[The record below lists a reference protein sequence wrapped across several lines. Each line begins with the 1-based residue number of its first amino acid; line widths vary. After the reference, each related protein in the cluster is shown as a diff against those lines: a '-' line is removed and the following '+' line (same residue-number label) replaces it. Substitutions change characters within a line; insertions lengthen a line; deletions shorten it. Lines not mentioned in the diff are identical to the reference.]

1 MSHKSFS
8 ILTVQEQGKE
18 FEKYCK
24 WLLECDP
31 KYKLELKEVWL
42 QADCPMEIKRKLNLQ
57 QDTKDRGI
65 DLVAETYTGEFWAI
79 QCKCY
84 DPQSSIQRRDI
95 DSFLSFSA
103 KVDES
108 LRARFSLRLLLHTA
122 PLSMSCKF
130 EINSQGNV
138 SSQYLKVEEFDR
150 WRNSRISLLRPQLKT
165 PRFYQEEAIC
175 AIEEGF
181 ATHDKGR
188 IYMACGT
195 GKSLVGLWVVQKLQC
210 KYTLVLVPSI
220 ALVDQMFREWAN
232 NSDFYTFRPIFVCSD
247 DTVGKKRKF
256 DDEGM
261 SVSELGFPVTTDPTR
276 ILELLKKEPDVPKI
290 IFSTYQS
297 SPKLFEACEREKD
310 LIFDLVLADEAHR
323 CAGKVETAFSTVH
336 RLRTRRRLFMTATP
350 RIYSTEVKTRSK
362 NQGFEIISM
371 DDDEKFGP
379 LFYQLP
385 FSQAIDKDLLCDY
398 EVVIPLMS
406 HARYRKYAE
415 EGTFVHG
422 EGIGEEI
429 SDHGNDAR
437 TLASQILIA
446 KTMKQYHLQRTISYH
461 SRTADAKKFADT
473 FEAALEKIDQNQ
485 RPEKIN
491 TSCIFGYMTQGHRAN
506 ILRDFKLTKEVS
518 VIANVH
524 CLSEGVDLP
533 ILNGIAFVDPK
544 GSHIEIIQAVGRAIR
559 QAPDKEKGYIIVPV
573 LLDADIDLMD
583 EDNIEQ
589 AFESSCFGPVWNVLK
604 ALKTHD
610 DMVSEQLD
618 NLRIEM
624 GRGRLK
630 NPAKLLDK
638 VTVIL
643 NDALP
648 IDGAEFANSLSP
660 KILPIFNRKVIKQI
674 SDGWYEQFG
683 ALLDFRE
690 EHGHCKVPKRYPQNP
705 SLGVWVCD
713 QRKKFK
719 KGRLA
724 EDKIA
729 RLEELGFVWDILEE
743 AWEEN
748 FLELQRFREEH
759 GHCNVPS
766 VYPQNPSLGVW
777 VSNQR
782 SHFKKCKLSEDRIAR
797 LEEIGFVWDVTE
809 EAWEENFLELKR
821 FQEEHG
827 HCNVPRWYP
836 ENPDLGSWV
845 KAQRK
850 TFKSG
855 ELSEDRIARLEELG
869 FVWDVFEE
877 VWEKNFLELK
887 RFREEHGHCKVPWGY
902 PQNPSL
908 GVWVKVQRK
917 TFKSGELS
925 EDRIARLE
933 ELGFVWDVTEEAW
946 EKNFL
951 ELKRFQEGHGH
962 CKVPNRYP
970 QNPFLGVWV
979 CDQRERFKKGK
990 LAEDRIARLEEL
1002 GFVWYVTEEAWE
1014 KNFLELKRFR
1024 EEHGHCKVPVGYPQN
1039 LSLGVWVSNQRVV
1052 FKKGKLS
1059 EDKIARLKELG
1070 FVWDVFEEV
1079 WEKNFLELKRFQ
1091 EEHGHCKVPE
1101 RYPQN
1106 PDLGSWVSN
1115 QRVDFKKGDLSE
1127 DRIVRLEELGFVWYV
1142 LEEEWE
1148 KNFLE
1153 LQRFREEHG
1162 HCKVPASY
1170 PQNPQLASWVSTQRA
1185 DFKEGKLAEDKIAR
1199 LAELGFVWRVF
1210 EEAWEEN
1217 FLELQRF
1224 REEHGH
1230 CNVPSVYPQNPF
1242 LGVWVCVQRKR
1253 FKKGKLA
1260 EDRVARLEEIGF
1272 VWDVLEE
1279 EWKKNFLELKRFREE
1294 HGHCKVPQRYPQNPS
1309 LGVWVGD
1316 QRERF
1321 KKGKLAEDRI
1331 ARLEEIGFVWDVLE
1345 EEWEENFLE
1354 LKRFQE
1360 EHRHCKVPEGY
1371 PQNPQLASWV
1381 SNQRQ
1386 YFRKGKLAKDRI
1398 ARLEEIGFVWRVL
1411 EEEWEENFLELKCFR
1426 EEHGHCKVPY
1436 KYPKS
1441 PQLSVWVSHQRKDF
1455 KKGKL
1460 SEDRIVRLEELGFV
1474 WRVLEEEWEEN
1485 FLELKRFQEEHGH
1498 CNVPHKYPQNPQL
1511 AVWVS
1516 HQRADFKEGKL
1527 AEDKIARLEELG
1539 FVWRVLEEAWE
1550 KNFLELKRFREEH
1563 GHCKVPGGYPQNPQ
1577 LAVWVRHQ
1585 RADFKEGKLA
1595 EDKIARLEELG
1606 FVWDVLKEVW
1616 EKNFLELQRFR
1627 EEHGHCKVP
1636 GDYPQNPQLASWVS
1650 NQRYAFKK
1658 GELSED
1664 KIVRLEE
1671 LGFVWDVL
1679 KEVWEEN
1686 FLELQRFLEEHG
1698 HCKVPQRYPQNPFL
1712 GTWVSH
1718 QRQDFKEDKLSEDR
1732 IARLEELGFVWDVLE
1747 ESWEKN
1753 FLELKRFREEH
1764 GHCKVPYKYPKS
1776 PQLSVWVRHQRE
1788 NFKKGDL
1795 SEDGIKRM
1803 NELGFVWDVLEE
1815 SWEKNFLELKR
1826 FQEEHGHCKVPQR
1839 YPQNPDL
1846 GSWVSVQRKTFK
1858 SSELSEDRIAR
1869 LEELGFVWDVLEEE
1883 WEKNFL
1889 ELKRF
1894 REEYGH
1900 CKVPAR
1906 YPQNPSLGVW
1916 VCVQRIRFKE
1926 GKLAEDRVARLEE
1939 LGFVWNVL
1947 KEAWEENFL
1956 ELQRFREEHGHC
1968 KVPHKYPKSPQ
1979 LSVWVSNQRKDF
1991 KKGDLSEDRIARL
2004 EELGFVWRVREE
2016 AR

>member
-8 ILTVQEQGKE
+8 VLTVQEQGKE

-138 SSQYLKVEEFDR
+138 SSQYLKMEDFDR
-150 WRNSRISLLRPQLKT
+150 WRTSRIALLRPQLKT

-247 DTVGKKRKF
+247 DTVGKKRKN
-256 DDEGM
+256 DDEDM

-276 ILELLKKEPDVPKI
+276 ILELLKKEPNVPKI

-385 FSQAIDKDLLCDY
+385 FSQAIDRDLLCDY

-415 EGTFVHG
+415 EGTFVQG

-429 SDHGNDAR
+429 SDQGNDAR

-461 SRTADAKKFADT
+461 SRTADAQKFTDT

-559 QAPDKEKGYIIVPV
+559 QAPNKEKGYIIVPV

-589 AFESSCFGPVWNVLK
+589 AFENSCFGPVWNVLK

-638 VTVIL
+638 VTIIL

-648 IDGAEFANSLSP
+648 IDGSEFANSLSP

-674 SDGWYEQFG
+674 SDGWCEQFG
-683 ALLDFRE
+683 ALLDFREEHGHCRVPQRYPKNPQLALWVCVQRRCFKKGKLAEDKIERLEEIGFVWDVLEEEWEENFLELKRFQEEHGHCKVPQRNPQNPQLAVWVSTQRYAFKKGKLSEDKIARLEEIGFVWDVFEEAWEENFLELQRFREEHGHCKVPQMYPQNPFLGSWVSVQRGCFKEGKLAEDRIARLEELGFVWDVTEEAWEKNFLELQRFQEEYGHCKVPHKYPKNPQLATWVSNQRADFKKGKLTEDKIARLSEIGFVWKVFEGAWEENFLELKLFREEHGHCKVPEGYPKNPFLGTWVGVQRNRFKKGYLTEDRIARLEELGFVWDVLEGFWEEKFMELKLFREEHGHCKVPEGYPQNPQLASWVSNQRQYFKKGKLAEDRIERLEEIGFVWRVLEEEWEENFLELKRFQEEHGHCKVPYKYPQNPQLASWVSNQRKDFKKGDLSEDRIERLEEIGFVWRVLEEAWEENFLELQRFREEHGHCKVPQGYPQNPQLALWVSDRRKKFKKGKLAEDRIERLEELGFVWDVTEEAWEENFLELQRFRE

-705 SLGVWVCD
+705 SLGVWVIR
-713 QRKKFK
+713 QRHDFSREDLSEDKIERLEELGFVWDVAEEAWEKNFLELQRFREEHGHCKVPNRYPQNPQLAVWVGTQRYAFK
-719 KGRLA
+719 KGKLSEDKIERLEELGFVWDVLEEEWEKNFLELQRFREEHGHCKVPQRYPQNPFLGVWVCVQRRCFKEGKLA
-724 EDKIA
+724 EDKIARLEEIGFVWDVPKEVWEKNFLELQRFREEHGHCKVPEGYPQNPQLAVWVKTQRNDFKDGKLSENKIA
-729 RLEELGFVWDILEE
+729 RLEELGFVWNVFEEAWEKNFLELQRFREEHGHCKVPDRYPQNPQLASWVSNQRTDFKEGKLAEDKIARLEEIGFVWRVLEEVWEKNFLELQRFREEHGHCEVPNRYPQNPQLASWVSHRRRDFKEGRLSEDKIARLEEIGFVWRVFEE

-748 FLELQRFREEH
+748 FLELQRFREEYGHCKVPNRYPENPQLASWVSNQRYAFKKGELSEDKIVRLEELGFVWRVFEEAWEENFLELQRFQEEH
-759 GHCNVPS
+759 GHCKVPNR
-766 VYPQNPSLGVW
+766 YPQNPSLGVW

-782 SHFKKCKLSEDRIAR
+782 ADFKEGKLSEDRIARLEEIGFVWRVLEEAWEENFLELKRFQEEHGHCKVPQRYPENPQLASWVSNQRADFKEGKLSEDGIAR

-809 EAWEENFLELKR
+809 EAWEEHFLELKR

-869 FVWDVFEE
+869 FVWDVLEE
-877 VWEKNFLELK
+877 AWEEHFLELKRFQEEHGHCKVPQRHPQNPQLASWVSNQRKKFKKGKLAEDKIARLEEIGFVWDVTEEAWDKNFLELK
-887 RFREEHGHCKVPWGY
+887 RFREEHGHCKVPRGY

-908 GVWVKVQRK
+908 GVWVKHQREY
-917 TFKSGELS
+917 FKS
-925 EDRIARLE
+925 A
-933 ELGFVWDVTEEAW
+933 
-946 EKNFL
+946 
-951 ELKRFQEGHGH
+951 
-962 CKVPNRYP
+962 
-970 QNPFLGVWV
+970 
-979 CDQRERFKKGK
+979 K

-1002 GFVWYVTEEAWE
+1002 GFVW
-1014 KNFLELKRFR
+1014 
-1024 EEHGHCKVPVGYPQN
+1024 
-1039 LSLGVWVSNQRVV
+1039 
-1052 FKKGKLS
+1052 
-1059 EDKIARLKELG
+1059 
-1070 FVWDVFEEV
+1070 
-1079 WEKNFLELKRFQ
+1079 
-1091 EEHGHCKVPE
+1091 
-1101 RYPQN
+1101 
-1106 PDLGSWVSN
+1106 
-1115 QRVDFKKGDLSE
+1115 
-1127 DRIVRLEELGFVWYV
+1127 
-1142 LEEEWE
+1142 
-1148 KNFLE
+1148 
-1153 LQRFREEHG
+1153 
-1162 HCKVPASY
+1162 
-1170 PQNPQLASWVSTQRA
+1170 
-1185 DFKEGKLAEDKIAR
+1185 
-1199 LAELGFVWRVF
+1199 
-1210 EEAWEEN
+1210 
-1217 FLELQRF
+1217 
-1224 REEHGH
+1224 
-1230 CNVPSVYPQNPF
+1230 
-1242 LGVWVCVQRKR
+1242 
-1253 FKKGKLA
+1253 
-1260 EDRVARLEEIGF
+1260 
-1272 VWDVLEE
+1272 
-1279 EWKKNFLELKRFREE
+1279 
-1294 HGHCKVPQRYPQNPS
+1294 
-1309 LGVWVGD
+1309 
-1316 QRERF
+1316 
-1321 KKGKLAEDRI
+1321 
-1331 ARLEEIGFVWDVLE
+1331 
-1345 EEWEENFLE
+1345 
-1354 LKRFQE
+1354 
-1360 EHRHCKVPEGY
+1360 
-1371 PQNPQLASWV
+1371 
-1381 SNQRQ
+1381 
-1386 YFRKGKLAKDRI
+1386 
-1398 ARLEEIGFVWRVL
+1398 
-1411 EEEWEENFLELKCFR
+1411 
-1426 EEHGHCKVPY
+1426 
-1436 KYPKS
+1436 
-1441 PQLSVWVSHQRKDF
+1441 
-1455 KKGKL
+1455 
-1460 SEDRIVRLEELGFV
+1460 
-1474 WRVLEEEWEEN
+1474 
-1485 FLELKRFQEEHGH
+1485 
-1498 CNVPHKYPQNPQL
+1498 
-1511 AVWVS
+1511 
-1516 HQRADFKEGKL
+1516 
-1527 AEDKIARLEELG
+1527 
-1539 FVWRVLEEAWE
+1539 
-1550 KNFLELKRFREEH
+1550 
-1563 GHCKVPGGYPQNPQ
+1563 
-1577 LAVWVRHQ
+1577 
-1585 RADFKEGKLA
+1585 
-1595 EDKIARLEELG
+1595 
-1606 FVWDVLKEVW
+1606 
-1616 EKNFLELQRFR
+1616 
-1627 EEHGHCKVP
+1627 
-1636 GDYPQNPQLASWVS
+1636 
-1650 NQRYAFKK
+1650 
-1658 GELSED
+1658 
-1664 KIVRLEE
+1664 
-1671 LGFVWDVL
+1671 
-1679 KEVWEEN
+1679 
-1686 FLELQRFLEEHG
+1686 
-1698 HCKVPQRYPQNPFL
+1698 
-1712 GTWVSH
+1712 
-1718 QRQDFKEDKLSEDR
+1718 
-1732 IARLEELGFVWDVLE
+1732 
-1747 ESWEKN
+1747 
-1753 FLELKRFREEH
+1753 
-1764 GHCKVPYKYPKS
+1764 
-1776 PQLSVWVRHQRE
+1776 
-1788 NFKKGDL
+1788 
-1795 SEDGIKRM
+1795 
-1803 NELGFVWDVLEE
+1803 
-1815 SWEKNFLELKR
+1815 
-1826 FQEEHGHCKVPQR
+1826 
-1839 YPQNPDL
+1839 
-1846 GSWVSVQRKTFK
+1846 
-1858 SSELSEDRIAR
+1858 
-1869 LEELGFVWDVLEEE
+1869 
-1883 WEKNFL
+1883 
-1889 ELKRF
+1889 
-1894 REEYGH
+1894 
-1900 CKVPAR
+1900 
-1906 YPQNPSLGVW
+1906 
-1916 VCVQRIRFKE
+1916 
-1926 GKLAEDRVARLEE
+1926 
-1939 LGFVWNVL
+1939 NVL
-1947 KEAWEENFL
+1947 KE
-1956 ELQRFREEHGHC
+1956 
-1968 KVPHKYPKSPQ
+1968 S
-1979 LSVWVSNQRKDF
+1979 
-1991 KKGDLSEDRIARL
+1991 
-2004 EELGFVWRVREE
+2004 
-2016 AR
+2016 

>member
-24 WLLECDP
+24 WFLECDP

-138 SSQYLKVEEFDR
+138 SSQYLKMEEFDR

-188 IYMACGT
+188 VYMACGT

-247 DTVGKKRKF
+247 DTVGKKRTF

-323 CAGKVETAFSTVH
+323 CAGKVEAAFSTVH

-406 HARYRKYAE
+406 HAQYRKYAE
-415 EGTFVHG
+415 EGTFVRG

-429 SDHGNDAR
+429 SDQGNDAR

-559 QAPDKEKGYIIVPV
+559 QAPNKEKGYIIVPV

-589 AFESSCFGPVWNVLK
+589 AFENSCFGPVWNVLK

-610 DMVSEQLD
+610 DMVSEQID

-674 SDGWYEQFG
+674 SDGWCEQFG

-690 EHGHCKVPKRYPQNP
+690 EHGHCKVPQRYPQNP
-705 SLGVWVCD
+705 
-713 QRKKFK
+713 Q
-719 KGRLA
+719 LA
-724 EDKIA
+724 
-729 RLEELGFVWDILEE
+729 
-743 AWEEN
+743 
-748 FLELQRFREEH
+748 
-759 GHCNVPS
+759 
-766 VYPQNPSLGVW
+766 
-777 VSNQR
+777 
-782 SHFKKCKLSEDRIAR
+782 
-797 LEEIGFVWDVTE
+797 
-809 EAWEENFLELKR
+809 
-821 FQEEHG
+821 
-827 HCNVPRWYP
+827 
-836 ENPDLGSWV
+836 SWV
-845 KAQRK
+845 HNHRQ
-850 TFKSG
+850 
-855 ELSEDRIARLEELG
+855 D
-869 FVWDVFEE
+869 
-877 VWEKNFLELK
+877 
-887 RFREEHGHCKVPWGY
+887 
-902 PQNPSL
+902 
-908 GVWVKVQRK
+908 
-917 TFKSGELS
+917 
-925 EDRIARLE
+925 
-933 ELGFVWDVTEEAW
+933 
-946 EKNFL
+946 
-951 ELKRFQEGHGH
+951 
-962 CKVPNRYP
+962 
-970 QNPFLGVWV
+970 
-979 CDQRERFKKGK
+979 FKKGK
-990 LAEDRIARLEEL
+990 LAEDRIE
-1002 GFVWYVTEEAWE
+1002 
-1014 KNFLELKRFR
+1014 
-1024 EEHGHCKVPVGYPQN
+1024 
-1039 LSLGVWVSNQRVV
+1039 
-1052 FKKGKLS
+1052 
-1059 EDKIARLKELG
+1059 
-1070 FVWDVFEEV
+1070 
-1079 WEKNFLELKRFQ
+1079 
-1091 EEHGHCKVPE
+1091 
-1101 RYPQN
+1101 
-1106 PDLGSWVSN
+1106 
-1115 QRVDFKKGDLSE
+1115 
-1127 DRIVRLEELGFVWYV
+1127 
-1142 LEEEWE
+1142 
-1148 KNFLE
+1148 
-1153 LQRFREEHG
+1153 
-1162 HCKVPASY
+1162 
-1170 PQNPQLASWVSTQRA
+1170 
-1185 DFKEGKLAEDKIAR
+1185 
-1199 LAELGFVWRVF
+1199 
-1210 EEAWEEN
+1210 
-1217 FLELQRF
+1217 
-1224 REEHGH
+1224 
-1230 CNVPSVYPQNPF
+1230 
-1242 LGVWVCVQRKR
+1242 
-1253 FKKGKLA
+1253 
-1260 EDRVARLEEIGF
+1260 
-1272 VWDVLEE
+1272 
-1279 EWKKNFLELKRFREE
+1279 
-1294 HGHCKVPQRYPQNPS
+1294 
-1309 LGVWVGD
+1309 
-1316 QRERF
+1316 
-1321 KKGKLAEDRI
+1321 
-1331 ARLEEIGFVWDVLE
+1331 RLEEIGFVWDVLE

-1354 LKRFQE
+1354 LQRFREEHGHCKVPWRYSKNPSLYLWVSVQRRSFKKGKLAEDRIARLNEIGFVWDILEGAWEENFMELKCFQE
-1360 EHRHCKVPEGY
+1360 EHGHCKVPEGY
-1371 PQNPQLASWV
+1371 PKNRQLASWV
-1381 SNQRQ
+1381 KHQRE
-1386 YFRKGKLAKDRI
+1386 YFKSAKLSEDRI
-1398 ARLEEIGFVWRVL
+1398 ARLEGIGFVWHVFK
-1411 EEEWEENFLELKCFR
+1411 ESWEKNFLELQRFR

-1441 PQLSVWVSHQRKDF
+1441 PQLSVWVSTQRKDF

-1460 SEDRIVRLEELGFV
+1460 S
-1474 WRVLEEEWEEN
+1474 
-1485 FLELKRFQEEHGH
+1485 
-1498 CNVPHKYPQNPQL
+1498 
-1511 AVWVS
+1511 
-1516 HQRADFKEGKL
+1516 
-1527 AEDKIARLEELG
+1527 
-1539 FVWRVLEEAWE
+1539 
-1550 KNFLELKRFREEH
+1550 
-1563 GHCKVPGGYPQNPQ
+1563 
-1577 LAVWVRHQ
+1577 
-1585 RADFKEGKLA
+1585 

-1606 FVWDVLKEVW
+1606 FVWDV
-1616 EKNFLELQRFR
+1616 F
-1627 EEHGHCKVP
+1627 
-1636 GDYPQNPQLASWVS
+1636 
-1650 NQRYAFKK
+1650 
-1658 GELSED
+1658 
-1664 KIVRLEE
+1664 
-1671 LGFVWDVL
+1671 
-1679 KEVWEEN
+1679 
-1686 FLELQRFLEEHG
+1686 
-1698 HCKVPQRYPQNPFL
+1698 
-1712 GTWVSH
+1712 
-1718 QRQDFKEDKLSEDR
+1718 
-1732 IARLEELGFVWDVLE
+1732 E
-1747 ESWEKN
+1747 ES
-1753 FLELKRFREEH
+1753 
-1764 GHCKVPYKYPKS
+1764 
-1776 PQLSVWVRHQRE
+1776 
-1788 NFKKGDL
+1788 
-1795 SEDGIKRM
+1795 
-1803 NELGFVWDVLEE
+1803 
-1815 SWEKNFLELKR
+1815 
-1826 FQEEHGHCKVPQR
+1826 
-1839 YPQNPDL
+1839 
-1846 GSWVSVQRKTFK
+1846 
-1858 SSELSEDRIAR
+1858 
-1869 LEELGFVWDVLEEE
+1869 
-1883 WEKNFL
+1883 
-1889 ELKRF
+1889 
-1894 REEYGH
+1894 
-1900 CKVPAR
+1900 
-1906 YPQNPSLGVW
+1906 
-1916 VCVQRIRFKE
+1916 
-1926 GKLAEDRVARLEE
+1926 
-1939 LGFVWNVL
+1939 
-1947 KEAWEENFL
+1947 WEENFL

-1968 KVPHKYPKSPQ
+1968 KVSTRYPQNPF
-1979 LSVWVSNQRKDF
+1979 LGIWVSNQRRDFKDGKISEDKIERLEELGFVWDVTEDAWEENFLELKRFQEEHGHCRVPRKYPENPSLGVWVHHQREYFKSAKLSEDRIARLEELGFVWDVFEEAWEKNFMELKRFREEHGHCNVPQRFFKNPSLGAWVSQKRNDF

-2004 EELGFVWRVREE
+2004 EEIGFVWDVLEEAWEENFLELQRFQEEYGHCKVPSGYPQNPQLAVWVSTQRYAFKEGKLSEDKIARLEEIGFVWDILEESWEENFLELQRFQEEHGHCKVPSGYPQNPQLAVWVSTQRYAFKEGKLSEDKIARLEEIGFVWDILEESWEENFLELQRFQEEHGHCKVPSGYPQNPQLAVWVSTQRYAFKEGKLSEDKIARLEEIGFVWDVFEESWEKNFLELQRFQEEHGHCKVPSGYPQNPQLAVWVKNQRNDFKKGKLSEDRIARLEELGFVWNVLKES
-2016 AR
+2016 

>member
-138 SSQYLKVEEFDR
+138 SSQYLTVEEFDR

-406 HARYRKYAE
+406 HAQYRKYAE
-415 EGTFVHG
+415 EGTFVQG

-429 SDHGNDAR
+429 SDQGNDAR

-491 TSCIFGYMTQGHRAN
+491 TSCIFGYMTHGHRAN

-559 QAPDKEKGYIIVPV
+559 QAPNKEKGYIIVPV

-589 AFESSCFGPVWNVLK
+589 AFEDSCFSPVWNVLK

-648 IDGAEFANSLSP
+648 IDGAEFANSLTP

-674 SDGWYEQFG
+674 SDGWCEQFG
-683 ALLDFRE
+683 ALLDFLE
-690 EHGHCKVPKRYPQNP
+690 EHGHCKVPK
-705 SLGVWVCD
+705 
-713 QRKKFK
+713 
-719 KGRLA
+719 
-724 EDKIA
+724 
-729 RLEELGFVWDILEE
+729 
-743 AWEEN
+743 
-748 FLELQRFREEH
+748 
-759 GHCNVPS
+759 GH
-766 VYPQNPSLGVW
+766 PQNPSLGVW
-777 VSNQR
+777 VSTQR
-782 SHFKKCKLSEDRIAR
+782 YVFKKGKLSEDKIAR
-797 LEEIGFVWDVTE
+797 LEEIGFVWDVLE

-827 HCNVPRWYP
+827 HCKVPEGYPQNPQFASWVSDQRKNFKKGKLAKDRIARLEEIGFVWRVLEEAWEENFLELKRFREEHGHCKVPQRYPQNPQLASWVSKQRVDFKKGDLSEDRIARLEELGFVWDITEEAWEENFLELKRFREEQGHCNVPSVYP
-836 ENPDLGSWV
+836 QNPSLGVWVKHQREYFKSAKLAEDKIERLEEIGFVWDVLKEVWEENFLELQRFLEEHGHCNVPHRHPQNPSLGVWVSTQRYAFKKGKLSEDKVERLEEIGFVWDVTEESWEKNFLELKRFQEEHGHCNVPSVCPQNPSLGVWVCVQREKFKKGDLSEDRIARLEEIGFVWRVLKEAWEENFLELQRFREEHGHCKVPQRYPQNPQLASWV
-845 KAQRK
+845 SNQRVD
-850 TFKSG
+850 FKKG
-855 ELSEDRIARLEELG
+855 DLSEDRIARLEELG

-877 VWEKNFLELK
+877 VWEKNFLEL
-887 RFREEHGHCKVPWGY
+887 
-902 PQNPSL
+902 
-908 GVWVKVQRK
+908 
-917 TFKSGELS
+917 
-925 EDRIARLE
+925 
-933 ELGFVWDVTEEAW
+933 
-946 EKNFL
+946 
-951 ELKRFQEGHGH
+951 
-962 CKVPNRYP
+962 
-970 QNPFLGVWV
+970 
-979 CDQRERFKKGK
+979 
-990 LAEDRIARLEEL
+990 
-1002 GFVWYVTEEAWE
+1002 
-1014 KNFLELKRFR
+1014 
-1024 EEHGHCKVPVGYPQN
+1024 
-1039 LSLGVWVSNQRVV
+1039 
-1052 FKKGKLS
+1052 
-1059 EDKIARLKELG
+1059 
-1070 FVWDVFEEV
+1070 
-1079 WEKNFLELKRFQ
+1079 
-1091 EEHGHCKVPE
+1091 
-1101 RYPQN
+1101 
-1106 PDLGSWVSN
+1106 
-1115 QRVDFKKGDLSE
+1115 
-1127 DRIVRLEELGFVWYV
+1127 
-1142 LEEEWE
+1142 
-1148 KNFLE
+1148 
-1153 LQRFREEHG
+1153 QRFREEHG
-1162 HCKVPASY
+1162 HCKVPHRY
-1170 PQNPQLASWVSTQRA
+1170 PENPDLGSWVS
-1185 DFKEGKLAEDKIAR
+1185 
-1199 LAELGFVWRVF
+1199 
-1210 EEAWEEN
+1210 
-1217 FLELQRF
+1217 
-1224 REEHGH
+1224 
-1230 CNVPSVYPQNPF
+1230 
-1242 LGVWVCVQRKR
+1242 VQRKN
-1253 FKKGKLA
+1253 FKKGKLS
-1260 EDRVARLEEIGF
+1260 EG
-1272 VWDVLEE
+1272 
-1279 EWKKNFLELKRFREE
+1279 
-1294 HGHCKVPQRYPQNPS
+1294 
-1309 LGVWVGD
+1309 
-1316 QRERF
+1316 
-1321 KKGKLAEDRI
+1321 RI
-1331 ARLEEIGFVWDVLE
+1331 ARLEEIGFVWDVT
-1345 EEWEENFLE
+1345 
-1354 LKRFQE
+1354 
-1360 EHRHCKVPEGY
+1360 
-1371 PQNPQLASWV
+1371 
-1381 SNQRQ
+1381 
-1386 YFRKGKLAKDRI
+1386 
-1398 ARLEEIGFVWRVL
+1398 
-1411 EEEWEENFLELKCFR
+1411 
-1426 EEHGHCKVPY
+1426 
-1436 KYPKS
+1436 
-1441 PQLSVWVSHQRKDF
+1441 
-1455 KKGKL
+1455 
-1460 SEDRIVRLEELGFV
+1460 
-1474 WRVLEEEWEEN
+1474 
-1485 FLELKRFQEEHGH
+1485 
-1498 CNVPHKYPQNPQL
+1498 
-1511 AVWVS
+1511 
-1516 HQRADFKEGKL
+1516 
-1527 AEDKIARLEELG
+1527 
-1539 FVWRVLEEAWE
+1539 EEA
-1550 KNFLELKRFREEH
+1550 
-1563 GHCKVPGGYPQNPQ
+1563 
-1577 LAVWVRHQ
+1577 
-1585 RADFKEGKLA
+1585 
-1595 EDKIARLEELG
+1595 
-1606 FVWDVLKEVW
+1606 
-1616 EKNFLELQRFR
+1616 
-1627 EEHGHCKVP
+1627 
-1636 GDYPQNPQLASWVS
+1636 
-1650 NQRYAFKK
+1650 
-1658 GELSED
+1658 
-1664 KIVRLEE
+1664 
-1671 LGFVWDVL
+1671 
-1679 KEVWEEN
+1679 
-1686 FLELQRFLEEHG
+1686 
-1698 HCKVPQRYPQNPFL
+1698 
-1712 GTWVSH
+1712 
-1718 QRQDFKEDKLSEDR
+1718 
-1732 IARLEELGFVWDVLE
+1732 
-1747 ESWEKN
+1747 
-1753 FLELKRFREEH
+1753 
-1764 GHCKVPYKYPKS
+1764 
-1776 PQLSVWVRHQRE
+1776 
-1788 NFKKGDL
+1788 
-1795 SEDGIKRM
+1795 
-1803 NELGFVWDVLEE
+1803 
-1815 SWEKNFLELKR
+1815 WEKNFLELKR

-1846 GSWVSVQRKTFK
+1846 GSWVSNQRVDFK
-1858 SSELSEDRIAR
+1858 EGKLSEDRIAR
-1869 LEELGFVWDVLEEE
+1869 LEEIGFVWDVLEEE

-1894 REEYGH
+1894 QEEHGH
-1900 CKVPAR
+1900 CKVPRGYPQNPDLGSWVGTQRYAFKKGKLSEDKIERLEEIGFVWDVLEEGWEENFLELKRFQGERGHCKVPQR
-1906 YPQNPSLGVW
+1906 YPQNPQLASW
-1916 VCVQRIRFKE
+1916 VSTQRADFKE
-1926 GKLAEDRVARLEE
+1926 GKLAED
-1939 LGFVWNVL
+1939 
-1947 KEAWEENFL
+1947 K
-1956 ELQRFREEHGHC
+1956 
-1968 KVPHKYPKSPQ
+1968 
-1979 LSVWVSNQRKDF
+1979 
-1991 KKGDLSEDRIARL
+1991 IARL

-2016 AR
+2016 AW

>member
-1 MSHKSFS
+1 MSHKNFS

-84 DPQSSIQRRDI
+84 DPQSCIKRRDI

-138 SSQYLKVEEFDR
+138 SSQYLKMEDFDR
-150 WRNSRISLLRPQLKT
+150 WRNSQISLLRPQLKT
-165 PRFYQEEAIC
+165 PRFYQEEAIR

-247 DTVGKKRKF
+247 DTVGKKRTF

-491 TSCIFGYMTQGHRAN
+491 TSCIFGYMTHGHRSN

-559 QAPDKEKGYIIVPV
+559 QAPNKEKGYIIVPV

-589 AFESSCFGPVWNVLK
+589 AFEDSCFRPVWNVLK

-643 NDALP
+643 NDAFP
-648 IDGAEFANSLSP
+648 IDGAEFAKSLFP
-660 KILPIFNRKVIKQI
+660 KILPIFNRKVIKKI

-690 EHGHCKVPKRYPQNP
+690 EHGHCKVPEGYPQNP
-705 SLGVWVCD
+705 QLALWVSD

-719 KGRLA
+719 EGK
-724 EDKIA
+724 
-729 RLEELGFVWDILEE
+729 
-743 AWEEN
+743 
-748 FLELQRFREEH
+748 
-759 GHCNVPS
+759 
-766 VYPQNPSLGVW
+766 
-777 VSNQR
+777 
-782 SHFKKCKLSEDRIAR
+782 
-797 LEEIGFVWDVTE
+797 
-809 EAWEENFLELKR
+809 
-821 FQEEHG
+821 
-827 HCNVPRWYP
+827 
-836 ENPDLGSWV
+836 
-845 KAQRK
+845 
-850 TFKSG
+850 
-855 ELSEDRIARLEELG
+855 LSEDRIARLEELG
-869 FVWDVFEE
+869 FVW
-877 VWEKNFLELK
+877 
-887 RFREEHGHCKVPWGY
+887 
-902 PQNPSL
+902 
-908 GVWVKVQRK
+908 
-917 TFKSGELS
+917 
-925 EDRIARLE
+925 
-933 ELGFVWDVTEEAW
+933 
-946 EKNFL
+946 
-951 ELKRFQEGHGH
+951 
-962 CKVPNRYP
+962 
-970 QNPFLGVWV
+970 
-979 CDQRERFKKGK
+979 
-990 LAEDRIARLEEL
+990 
-1002 GFVWYVTEEAWE
+1002 
-1014 KNFLELKRFR
+1014 
-1024 EEHGHCKVPVGYPQN
+1024 
-1039 LSLGVWVSNQRVV
+1039 RV
-1052 FKKGKLS
+1052 L
-1059 EDKIARLKELG
+1059 
-1070 FVWDVFEEV
+1070 
-1079 WEKNFLELKRFQ
+1079 
-1091 EEHGHCKVPE
+1091 
-1101 RYPQN
+1101 
-1106 PDLGSWVSN
+1106 
-1115 QRVDFKKGDLSE
+1115 
-1127 DRIVRLEELGFVWYV
+1127 
-1142 LEEEWE
+1142 
-1148 KNFLE
+1148 
-1153 LQRFREEHG
+1153 
-1162 HCKVPASY
+1162 
-1170 PQNPQLASWVSTQRA
+1170 
-1185 DFKEGKLAEDKIAR
+1185 
-1199 LAELGFVWRVF
+1199 

-1217 FLELQRF
+1217 FLELQ
-1224 REEHGH
+1224 
-1230 CNVPSVYPQNPF
+1230 
-1242 LGVWVCVQRKR
+1242 
-1253 FKKGKLA
+1253 
-1260 EDRVARLEEIGF
+1260 
-1272 VWDVLEE
+1272 
-1279 EWKKNFLELKRFREE
+1279 RFREE

-1309 LGVWVGD
+1309 LGVWVGR
-1316 QRERF
+1316 QRRRF

-1345 EEWEENFLE
+1345 E
-1354 LKRFQE
+1354 
-1360 EHRHCKVPEGY
+1360 G
-1371 PQNPQLASWV
+1371 
-1381 SNQRQ
+1381 
-1386 YFRKGKLAKDRI
+1386 
-1398 ARLEEIGFVWRVL
+1398 
-1411 EEEWEENFLELKCFR
+1411 
-1426 EEHGHCKVPY
+1426 
-1436 KYPKS
+1436 
-1441 PQLSVWVSHQRKDF
+1441 
-1455 KKGKL
+1455 
-1460 SEDRIVRLEELGFV
+1460 
-1474 WRVLEEEWEEN
+1474 WEEN

-1498 CNVPHKYPQNPQL
+1498 CKVPHKYPKSPQL
-1511 AVWVS
+1511 SVWVS
-1516 HQRADFKEGKL
+1516 DQRTKFKKGKLSEDKIARLEEIGFVWDVLEEGWEENFLELKRFREEHGHCNVPSVYLQNPSLGVWVSDQREKIKKGKL
-1527 AEDKIARLEELG
+1527 AEDKIARLEEMGFVWDVLKEAWEENFLELQRFQEEHGHCKVPQRYLQNPDLGFWVCRQRRRFKKGKLAEDRVARLEELG
-1539 FVWRVLEEAWE
+1539 FVWDVLEEEWEENFLELKRFREEHGHCKVPQRYPQNPQLASWVSDQRVDFKNGKLAEDRIARLEELGFVWDVIEEAWE

-1563 GHCKVPGGYPQNPQ
+1563 GHCKVP
-1577 LAVWVRHQ
+1577 
-1585 RADFKEGKLA
+1585 
-1595 EDKIARLEELG
+1595 
-1606 FVWDVLKEVW
+1606 
-1616 EKNFLELQRFR
+1616 
-1627 EEHGHCKVP
+1627 
-1636 GDYPQNPQLASWVS
+1636 
-1650 NQRYAFKK
+1650 QRY
-1658 GELSED
+1658 L
-1664 KIVRLEE
+1664 
-1671 LGFVWDVL
+1671 
-1679 KEVWEEN
+1679 
-1686 FLELQRFLEEHG
+1686 
-1698 HCKVPQRYPQNPFL
+1698 
-1712 GTWVSH
+1712 
-1718 QRQDFKEDKLSEDR
+1718 
-1732 IARLEELGFVWDVLE
+1732 
-1747 ESWEKN
+1747 
-1753 FLELKRFREEH
+1753 
-1764 GHCKVPYKYPKS
+1764 
-1776 PQLSVWVRHQRE
+1776 
-1788 NFKKGDL
+1788 
-1795 SEDGIKRM
+1795 
-1803 NELGFVWDVLEE
+1803 
-1815 SWEKNFLELKR
+1815 
-1826 FQEEHGHCKVPQR
+1826 
-1839 YPQNPDL
+1839 QNPDL
-1846 GSWVSVQRKTFK
+1846 GF
-1858 SSELSEDRIAR
+1858 
-1869 LEELGFVWDVLEEE
+1869 
-1883 WEKNFL
+1883 
-1889 ELKRF
+1889 
-1894 REEYGH
+1894 
-1900 CKVPAR
+1900 
-1906 YPQNPSLGVW
+1906 W
-1916 VCVQRIRFKE
+1916 VCRQRRRFKK
-1926 GKLAEDRVARLEE
+1926 GKLAEDRVARL
-1939 LGFVWNVL
+1939 
-1947 KEAWEENFL
+1947 
-1956 ELQRFREEHGHC
+1956 
-1968 KVPHKYPKSPQ
+1968 
-1979 LSVWVSNQRKDF
+1979 
-1991 KKGDLSEDRIARL
+1991 
-2004 EELGFVWRVREE
+2004 
-2016 AR
+2016 

>member
-84 DPQSSIQRRDI
+84 DPQSCIKRRDI

-138 SSQYLKVEEFDR
+138 SSQYLKMEEFDR
-150 WRNSRISLLRPQLKT
+150 WRNSQISLLRPQLKT
-165 PRFYQEEAIC
+165 PRFYQEEAIR

-188 IYMACGT
+188 VYMACGT

-297 SPKLFEACEREKD
+297 SPKLFEACESEKD

-415 EGTFVHG
+415 EGTFVQG

-446 KTMKQYHLQRTISYH
+446 KTTKQYHLQRTISYH

-533 ILNGIAFVDPK
+533 ILNGVAFVDPK

-559 QAPDKEKGYIIVPV
+559 QAPNKEKGYIIVPV
-573 LLDADIDLMD
+573 LLDADIDLTD
-583 EDNIEQ
+583 EDNIER
-589 AFESSCFGPVWNVLK
+589 AFENSCFSPVWNVLK

-638 VTVIL
+638 VTIIL
-643 NDALP
+643 NDAFP
-648 IDGAEFANSLSP
+648 IDGAEFANSLTP

-690 EHGHCKVPKRYPQNP
+690 EHGHCKVPTRYPENP
-705 SLGVWVCD
+705 DLGSWVST
-713 QRKKFK
+713 QRYAFK
-719 KGRLA
+719 KGKLP
-724 EDKIA
+724 EDKI
-729 RLEELGFVWDILEE
+729 E
-743 AWEEN
+743 
-748 FLELQRFREEH
+748 
-759 GHCNVPS
+759 
-766 VYPQNPSLGVW
+766 
-777 VSNQR
+777 
-782 SHFKKCKLSEDRIAR
+782 R
-797 LEEIGFVWDVTE
+797 LEEIGFVWDVAE
-809 EAWEENFLELKR
+809 EAWEKNFLELQR

-827 HCNVPRWYP
+827 HCKVPRGYP
-836 ENPDLGSWV
+836 ENPQLASWV
-845 KAQRK
+845 NNQRVD
-850 TFKSG
+850 FKKG
-855 ELSEDRIARLEELG
+855 KLAEDRIARLEELG
-869 FVWDVFEE
+869 FVW
-877 VWEKNFLELK
+877 
-887 RFREEHGHCKVPWGY
+887 Y
-902 PQNPSL
+902 
-908 GVWVKVQRK
+908 
-917 TFKSGELS
+917 
-925 EDRIARLE
+925 
-933 ELGFVWDVTEEAW
+933 VTEEAW

-990 LAEDRIARLEEL
+990 LAEDRIARLEEI
-1002 GFVWYVTEEAWE
+1002 GFVWDVTEEAWE
-1014 KNFLELKRFR
+1014 ENFLELKRFR
-1024 EEHGHCKVPVGYPQN
+1024 EEYGHCKVPVGYPQN

-1563 GHCKVPGGYPQNPQ
+1563 GHCNVPHKYPKSPQ
-1577 LAVWVRHQ
+1577 LAVWVSNQ
-1585 RADFKEGKLA
+1585 RKDFKKGDLS
-1595 EDKIARLEELG
+1595 EDRIARLEEIG
-1606 FVWDVLKEVW
+1606 FVWRVLEEAW
-1616 EKNFLELQRFR
+1616 EENFLELQRFR

-1747 ESWEKN
+1747 EAWEEN
-1753 FLELKRFREEH
+1753 FLELQRFREEY
-1764 GHCKVPYKYPKS
+1764 GHCKVPTRYPQN
-1776 PQLSVWVRHQRE
+1776 PQLASWVSHQRAD
-1788 NFKKGDL
+1788 FKEGKL
-1795 SEDGIKRM
+1795 SEDKIARLE
-1803 NELGFVWDVLEE
+1803 ELGFVWDVLKEV
-1815 SWEKNFLELKR
+1815 WEKNFLELQR
-1826 FQEEHGHCKVPQR
+1826 FRKEHGHCKVPQR
-1839 YPQNPDL
+1839 YPQNPFL
-1846 GSWVSVQRKTFK
+1846 GSWVSIQR
-1858 SSELSEDRIAR
+1858 R
-1869 LEELGFVWDVLEEE
+1869 
-1883 WEKNFL
+1883 
-1889 ELKRF
+1889 
-1894 REEYGH
+1894 
-1900 CKVPAR
+1900 C
-1906 YPQNPSLGVW
+1906 
-1916 VCVQRIRFKE
+1916 
-1926 GKLAEDRVARLEE
+1926 
-1939 LGFVWNVL
+1939 
-1947 KEAWEENFL
+1947 
-1956 ELQRFREEHGHC
+1956 
-1968 KVPHKYPKSPQ
+1968 
-1979 LSVWVSNQRKDF
+1979 F

-2004 EELGFVWRVREE
+2004 EELGFVWNVLKES
-2016 AR
+2016 

>member
-138 SSQYLKVEEFDR
+138 SSQYLKMEEFDR

-165 PRFYQEEAIC
+165 PRFYQEEAIR

-429 SDHGNDAR
+429 SDQGNDAR

-491 TSCIFGYMTQGHRAN
+491 TSCIFGYMTHGHRAN

-533 ILNGIAFVDPK
+533 ILNGVAFVDPK

-559 QAPDKEKGYIIVPV
+559 QAPNKEKGYIIVPV

-589 AFESSCFGPVWNVLK
+589 AFENSCFGPVWNVLK

-648 IDGAEFANSLSP
+648 IDGAEFANSLTP

-690 EHGHCKVPKRYPQNP
+690 EHGHCKVPTRYPENPDLGSWVSTQRYAFKKGKLPEDKIERLEEIGFVWDVTEEAWEKNFLELKRFREEYGHCKVPKRYPQNP
-705 SLGVWVCD
+705 DLGSWVSV
-713 QRKKFK
+713 QRKTFK
-719 KGRLA
+719 SSELS
-724 EDKIA
+724 EDRIA

-743 AWEEN
+743 AWEKN

-759 GHCNVPS
+759 GHCKVPKR
-766 VYPQNPSLGVW
+766 YPQHPQLASW
-777 VSNQR
+777 VRNQR
-782 SHFKKCKLSEDRIAR
+782 VDFKKGD
-797 LEEIGFVWDVTE
+797 
-809 EAWEENFLELKR
+809 
-821 FQEEHG
+821 
-827 HCNVPRWYP
+827 
-836 ENPDLGSWV
+836 
-845 KAQRK
+845 
-850 TFKSG
+850 
-855 ELSEDRIARLEELG
+855 LSEDRIARLEELG
-869 FVWDVFEE
+869 FVWYVFEE
-877 VWEKNFLELK
+877 AWEKNFLELK
-887 RFREEHGHCKVPWGY
+887 RFQEERGHCNVPSVY
-902 PQNPSL
+902 PENPDL
-908 GVWVKVQRK
+908 GSWVSVQRK
-917 TFKSGELS
+917 TFKSSELS

-951 ELKRFQEGHGH
+951 ELQ
-962 CKVPNRYP
+962 
-970 QNPFLGVWV
+970 
-979 CDQRERFKKGK
+979 
-990 LAEDRIARLEEL
+990 
-1002 GFVWYVTEEAWE
+1002 
-1014 KNFLELKRFR
+1014 RFR
-1024 EEHGHCKVPVGYPQN
+1024 EEHGHCKVPEGYPQN
-1039 LSLGVWVSNQRVV
+1039 
-1052 FKKGKLS
+1052 
-1059 EDKIARLKELG
+1059 
-1070 FVWDVFEEV
+1070 
-1079 WEKNFLELKRFQ
+1079 
-1091 EEHGHCKVPE
+1091 
-1101 RYPQN
+1101 PQ
-1106 PDLGSWVSN
+1106 LASWVSN
-1115 QRVDFKKGDLSE
+1115 QRSDFKKGKLAE
-1127 DRIVRLEELGFVWYV
+1127 DRVARLEELGFVWRV
-1142 LEEEWE
+1142 LEEAWE
-1148 KNFLE
+1148 ENFLE

-1162 HCKVPASY
+1162 HCKVPGGY
-1170 PQNPQLASWVSTQRA
+1170 PQNPQLASWVSNQRAYFKEGKLAENRVARLEEIGFVWRVLKEAWEENFLELQRFREEHGHCKVPEGYPQNPQLASWVSKQRSDFKKGKLAEDKVARLEELGFVWNVLKEAWEENFLELQRFREEHGHCNVPHKYPQNPSLGVWVSHQRA

-1199 LAELGFVWRVF
+1199 LEEIGFVWRVF

-1230 CNVPSVYPQNPF
+1230 CKVPHRYPQNPS
-1242 LGVWVCVQRKR
+1242 LGVWVCVQRR
-1253 FKKGKLA
+1253 CFKEGKLA
-1260 EDRVARLEEIGF
+1260 EDKVARLEELGFVWDVFEEEWEENFLELKRFREERGHCKVPAGYSQNPQLASWVRRQRADFKEGKLAEDKIERLEEIGF
-1272 VWDVLEE
+1272 VWRVFEE
-1279 EWKKNFLELKRFREE
+1279 AWEENFLELQRFREE
-1294 HGHCKVPQRYPQNPS
+1294 HGHCKVPGGYPQNPQLASWVSNQRTDFKEGKLAEDKVARLEEIGFVWRVLEEAWEENFLELQRFREEYGHCKVPTRYPQNPQLAVWVKTQRNDFKDGKISEDKIARLEEIGFVWNVLKEEWEKNFLELKRFQEEHGHCKVPNRYPQNPS
-1309 LGVWVGD
+1309 LGVWVCVQRRCFKKGKLAEDKIARLEGIGFVWDVLEEVWEKNFLELHRFREEHGHCNVPSVYPQNPSLGVWVCD
-1316 QRERF
+1316 QRENF

-1345 EEWEENFLE
+1345 EAWEENFLE
-1354 LKRFQE
+1354 LQRFRE
-1360 EHRHCKVPEGY
+1360 EYGHCKVPTRY
-1371 PQNPQLASWV
+1371 PQNPQLAS
-1381 SNQRQ
+1381 
-1386 YFRKGKLAKDRI
+1386 
-1398 ARLEEIGFVWRVL
+1398 
-1411 EEEWEENFLELKCFR
+1411 
-1426 EEHGHCKVPY
+1426 
-1436 KYPKS
+1436 
-1441 PQLSVWVSHQRKDF
+1441 
-1455 KKGKL
+1455 
-1460 SEDRIVRLEELGFV
+1460 
-1474 WRVLEEEWEEN
+1474 
-1485 FLELKRFQEEHGH
+1485 
-1498 CNVPHKYPQNPQL
+1498 
-1511 AVWVS
+1511 WVS

-1527 AEDKIARLEELG
+1527 S
-1539 FVWRVLEEAWE
+1539 
-1550 KNFLELKRFREEH
+1550 
-1563 GHCKVPGGYPQNPQ
+1563 
-1577 LAVWVRHQ
+1577 
-1585 RADFKEGKLA
+1585 

-1636 GDYPQNPQLASWVS
+1636 Q
-1650 NQRYAFKK
+1650 
-1658 GELSED
+1658 
-1664 KIVRLEE
+1664 
-1671 LGFVWDVL
+1671 
-1679 KEVWEEN
+1679 
-1686 FLELQRFLEEHG
+1686 
-1698 HCKVPQRYPQNPFL
+1698 
-1712 GTWVSH
+1712 
-1718 QRQDFKEDKLSEDR
+1718 
-1732 IARLEELGFVWDVLE
+1732 
-1747 ESWEKN
+1747 
-1753 FLELKRFREEH
+1753 
-1764 GHCKVPYKYPKS
+1764 
-1776 PQLSVWVRHQRE
+1776 
-1788 NFKKGDL
+1788 
-1795 SEDGIKRM
+1795 M
-1803 NELGFVWDVLEE
+1803 
-1815 SWEKNFLELKR
+1815 
-1826 FQEEHGHCKVPQR
+1826 
-1839 YPQNPDL
+1839 
-1846 GSWVSVQRKTFK
+1846 
-1858 SSELSEDRIAR
+1858 
-1869 LEELGFVWDVLEEE
+1869 
-1883 WEKNFL
+1883 
-1889 ELKRF
+1889 
-1894 REEYGH
+1894 
-1900 CKVPAR
+1900 
-1906 YPQNPSLGVW
+1906 YPQNPSLG
-1916 VCVQRIRFKE
+1916 
-1926 GKLAEDRVARLEE
+1926 
-1939 LGFVWNVL
+1939 
-1947 KEAWEENFL
+1947 
-1956 ELQRFREEHGHC
+1956 
-1968 KVPHKYPKSPQ
+1968 S
-1979 LSVWVSNQRKDF
+1979 WVSIQRRCF

-2004 EELGFVWRVREE
+2004 EELGFVWNVLKES
-2016 AR
+2016 